1 DKPYDRFVFEQLAGD
16 AVGEDRATGFLVA
29 AAALLPGQ
37 IGQDDA
43 SKRQARQDEL
53 DEIIVGTGAT
63 FLGVTIGCARC
74 HDHKFDPFT
83 QQDYYSMQAFFAGVE
98 YGDREIHDADYEL
111 RRQRATELGRRIAQL
126 DAKLRE
132 YAPPAFPGDTL
143 IIDDDDPRTTALKPP
158 GERLENPSGSERGYR
173 DDVGADD
180 RLGNLS
186 RGGFTRY
193 GATPSEDV
201 FTWNPGVTGRYHL
214 WVSWGAHGD
223 ATQSGD
229 ARYLLDADGRLDTR
243 DDQTEVARANQQHF
257 SGVSEGPME
266 KKPLW
271 SGLLDA
277 GTHDWAPETR
287 LVLRCGG
294 GAANV
299 AADVIVLQ
307 ADDAAAPADEKTL
320 PRLRGP
326 VDAAGNDEY
335 FAPVDAR
342 FIRFTVAAT
351 IDDNLHEP
359 CLDELEVFAVGS
371 EPRNVALAAT
381 GTIATSSGNY
391 SETGRHQLGH
401 INDGRFGNEWSWIS
415 SERGGGWVQLELPR
429 VERIDRIR
437 WARDRE
443 RQYADRLPIDY
454 RIEVSLDGVQ
464 WTTVASSGDRVP
476 PGTPHDDVYA
486 LLRNQ
491 PAGGTVEL
499 MPLID
504 ERKDLDARRDELETT
519 RLVFAGVFREP
530 HETFVL
536 NRGDPEQRLDP
547 TVPHVP
553 VSLGS
558 LTLGTDV
565 TDQQRRTAL
574 ADWIASPENPLTA
587 RVIVNR
593 VWQQHFGHGLVD
605 TPSDFGMNGAR
616 PTHPQLLDWLAQQ
629 FVADGWSMKRLHRRI
644 LLSQTFCQ
652 SNQVDSQATVV
663 DADNRLLGHFASRR
677 LEAEAIRDCMLFV
690 SGRLNL
696 EMGGPGFDFFE
707 TRGGLSGFP
716 PKQSFGPDELRRM
729 IYAHKIR
736 MEPVPVFGA
745 FDCPDAGQATP
756 SRSQSTTAIQAL
768 NLFNSDFVVEQ
779 ATELARRAEAESS
792 DTTSGAP
799 DDATAIDRAFR
810 LTLSRRPSEQ
820 ERAAAARVVAEHGLP
835 TLCRV
840 LLNTNE
846 FLFIP

>member
-1 DKPYDRFVFEQLAGD
+1 
-16 AVGEDRATGFLVA
+16 
-29 AAALLPGQ
+29 
-37 IGQDDA
+37 
-43 SKRQARQDEL
+43 
-53 DEIIVGTGAT
+53 
-63 FLGVTIGCARC
+63 
-74 HDHKFDPFT
+74 
-83 QQDYYSMQAFFAGVE
+83 
-98 YGDREIHDADYEL
+98 
-111 RRQRATELGRRIAQL
+111 
-126 DAKLRE
+126 
-132 YAPPAFPGDTL
+132 
-143 IIDDDDPRTTALKPP
+143 
-158 GERLENPSGSERGYR
+158 
-173 DDVGADD
+173 
-180 RLGNLS
+180 
-186 RGGFTRY
+186 
-193 GATPSEDV
+193 
-201 FTWNPGVTGRYHL
+201 
-214 WVSWGAHGD
+214 
-223 ATQSGD
+223 
-229 ARYLLDADGRLDTR
+229 
-243 DDQTEVARANQQHF
+243 
-257 SGVSEGPME
+257 
-266 KKPLW
+266 
-271 SGLLDA
+271 
-277 GTHDWAPETR
+277 
-287 LVLRCGG
+287 
-294 GAANV
+294 
-299 AADVIVLQ
+299 
-307 ADDAAAPADEKTL
+307 
-320 PRLRGP
+320 
-326 VDAAGNDEY
+326 
-335 FAPVDAR
+335 
-342 FIRFTVAAT
+342 
-351 IDDNLHEP
+351 
-359 CLDELEVFAVGS
+359 
-371 EPRNVALAAT
+371 
-381 GTIATSSGNY
+381 
-391 SETGRHQLGH
+391 
-401 INDGRFGNEWSWIS
+401 
-415 SERGGGWVQLELPR
+415 
-429 VERIDRIR
+429 
-437 WARDRE
+437 
-443 RQYADRLPIDY
+443 
-454 RIEVSLDGVQ
+454 
-464 WTTVASSGDRVP
+464 
-476 PGTPHDDVYA
+476 
-486 LLRNQ
+486 
-491 PAGGTVEL
+491 

-792 DTTSGAP
+792 ATTNSAAGDTSAL
-799 DDATAIDRAFR
+799 DRAFR
-810 LTLSRRPSEQ
+810 LTLSRQPSEQ